1 MFQSLFVYGIT
12 ILIMSI
18 CGYFATING
27 KISKNRAF
35 FSWEIVIPILL
46 FSTIAAIRYDVGV
59 DYLAYLNRYL
69 RVMNLGKLDSRD
81 AIEPLFQWITVLMA
95 NHGFHFSFYFGLFA
109 FLQILFIYYAFKEER
124 YLYEYLGLA
133 IIAGVTFYTW
143 MNGIRQSLVTCIF
156 IFLIHYI
163 RDRKFFIYLC
173 WVVICSFIH
182 KSAFLLIPLYFFL
195 YPNKIYIKNV
205 TLQIILLCI
214 SILLSTQY
222 IWVDLLDKFDIL
234 VNYTSFKNN
243 YSSERILKE
252 MKDVVF
258 GPRKIIDIIITIG
271 VILKSKEMS
280 ELYSSTSFNR
290 FYNLFFWGELLL
302 LIGSGSNTIL
312 RILYYF
318 NCARPILYSYLLYF
332 LQMNKSQRI
341 YDALLFYGIIFLL
354 LIRLLATL
362 QTGIL
367 GSPSVLF
374 QFFWDIEK

>member
-1 MFQSLFVYGIT
+1 
-12 ILIMSI
+12 MSI